1 MEEILEKLY
10 FNLSEAFNENLKAKE
25 IFKFE
30 DNDSID
36 VLKTLLSLKKNNKV
50 LNDLMLSGSISM
62 DELKYLYPNGDI
74 NECLSNKYLLRGNS
88 INRDKLFIGTAG
100 LFKYYSLK
108 NFNLINIFIDYDANN
123 FILEKQLTL
132 KSQEKIWCIF
142 LLLFGADCQQNSFN
156 SEGLSI
162 DKLKIFHKFL
172 ISIEKEMQQN
182 SVILGK
188 KIGWD
193 TGKDSSF
200 RKFIT
205 NNVDLPKTPIYV
217 RDSRYKYYLD
227 LSKRKNVSY
236 LLDLI
241 LDKYTGEKR
250 LIINELFYNS
260 LKELEYNMTIELGEM
275 PRGLNKFL
283 IEELKEGKVF

>member
-10 FNLSEAFNENLKAKE
+10 TNLSDAFHENLKPKE
-25 IFKFE
+25 IFNFE
-30 DNDSID
+30 DTNLVD
-36 VLKTLLSLKKNNKV
+36 VLRTLMSLKKKNND
-50 LNDLMLSGSISM
+50 LNNLMLSGAISI
-62 DELKYLYPNGDI
+62 DELRYLYSNEDI
-74 NECLSNKYLLRGNS
+74 NECLNNKYILRGNS

-108 NFNLINIFIDYDANN
+108 NFNLINVFIDFDSNN

-142 LLLFGADCQQNSFN
+142 LLVFGADSQQNLFN
-156 SEGLSI
+156 SESLSVE
-162 DKLKIFHKFL
+162 KLKTYHNFL
-172 ISIEKEMQQN
+172 ISIENEMHKN
-182 SVILGK
+182 SVNLGK
-188 KIGWD
+188 PIGWE

-217 RDSRYKYYLD
+217 MDNRYKYYLD
-227 LSKRKNVSY
+227 LSKRKNVIY

-250 LIINELFYNS
+250 ILINELFYNA

-275 PRGLNKFL
+275 PRGLNKYL
-283 IEELKEGKVF
+283 IEELKG